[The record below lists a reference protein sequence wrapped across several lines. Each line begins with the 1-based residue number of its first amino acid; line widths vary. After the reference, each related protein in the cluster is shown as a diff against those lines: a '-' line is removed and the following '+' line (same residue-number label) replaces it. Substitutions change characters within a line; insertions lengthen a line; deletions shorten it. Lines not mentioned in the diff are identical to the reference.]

1 MRTLSKIAISQ
12 RRVPVRLH
20 TRRIQA
26 ESLTGSQTLQLSHF
40 QIFCLGI
47 KNPQNYHSHAYHNN
61 LFIIF
66 LLCGVFNQLR
76 TVDAFFLQ
84 V

>member
-12 RRVPVRLH
+12 RRVLVPLH

-26 ESLTGSQTLQLSHF
+26 ESLIGPQTLQLSHF

-47 KNPQNYHSHAYHNN
+47 KNSQNYHSDAYRNN

-66 LLCGVFNQLR
+66 ILCGVFKQLR